1 MKKFLIFTTTALV
14 AGSLLAGEILNKGVD
29 FTGLTSLTPTKLNN
43 IVDNAMPASHIGFVV
58 VTNGL
63 PSFALGPS
71 TNFVWLDSQT
81 SPYTLKTWDPST
93 TNWVAGTV
101 SPLSITSGLIAPNAV
116 ISGKIAANAIWTTNI
131 NDNAITSDKIQAASV
146 TTGKIAVDAIDA
158 TLIADDAV
166 VTDGILDAAVTTAK
180 IAAGNITAALIATAS
195 VSTTNILDNSIATVD
210 LQANIIVNTN
220 LATDAV
226 LSTNILDGTIVLADL
241 ATDTLFAKFSQA
253 TNTTAMIVGETR
265 AVAHGLGG
273 FVPQSVRVVYV
284 CHHPTGDAGYALGD
298 EVNVEG
304 FSEVNNGAGF
314 AIRVDGTSV
323 VIQKSNSAATYVPGG
338 PTAALPGNEA
348 AVDLTLWSPRVYA
361 VYFK

>member
-71 TNFVWLDSQT
+71 TNFVWLDSAT

-93 TNWVAGTV
+93 TSWVAGTV

-241 ATDTLFAKFSQA
+241 ATDTLFAKYDSS
-253 TNTTAMIVGETR
+253 TNSTALIDGETR
-265 AVAHGLGG
+265 LYAHSLG
-273 FVPQSVRVVYV
+273 FVPQSVRVVLV
-284 CHHPTGDAGYALGD
+284 CHHPTGNEGYSLGD
-298 EVNVEG
+298 EVNVES
-304 FSEVNNGAGF
+304 FSEVNYGAAF
-314 AIRVDGTSV
+314 AIRVDGDNV
-323 VIQKSNSAATYVPGG
+323 VVQRSRVNVIYVPAG
-338 PTAALPGNEA
+338 PLYSLPGEERTI
-348 AVDLTLWSPRVYA
+348 DEDLWSPRVYA

>member
-29 FTGLTSLTPTKLNN
+29 FTGITSLTPTKLNN

-71 TNFVWLDSQT
+71 TNFVWLDSTT

-93 TNWVAGTV
+93 SGWVAGTV
-101 SPLSITSGLIAPNAV
+101 APLSITSGLLGPNAV
-116 ISGKIAANAIWTTNI
+116 ISGKVAANAIWTTNI

-146 TTGKIAVDAIDA
+146 TTAKIAVDAIDA

-180 IAAGNITAALIATAS
+180 IAAGNITAALMAASS
-195 VSTTNILDNSIATVD
+195 VSSTNILDNSIVTAD
-210 LQANIIVNTN
+210 LQENIIVNTN

-226 LSTNILDGTIVLADL
+226 HSTNILDGTIVLADI
-241 ATDTLFAKFSQA
+241 AA
-253 TNTTAMIVGETR
+253 N
-265 AVAHGLGG
+265 AVAGKFVSALQAFPVGG
-273 FVPQSVRVVYV
+273 ADTGAIAHSLDGIPQSVRVVLV
-284 CHHPTGDAGYALGD
+284 CNTGDLGYVSPE
-298 EVNVEG
+298 EVNIE
-304 FSEVNNGAGF
+304 SLDDANGHCGVYW
-314 AIRVDGTSV
+314 IVDGTN
-323 VIQKSNSAATYVPGG
+323 ITLYRSNVASASLYLPTKTTGAPAIF
-338 PTAALPGNEA
+338 TAASW
-348 AVDLTLWSPRVYA
+348 DLKVYA
-361 VYFK
+361 IYIP

>member
-29 FTGLTSLTPTKLNN
+29 FTGITSLTPTKLNN

-71 TNFVWLDSQT
+71 TNFVWLDSAT

-146 TTGKIAVDAIDA
+146 TTGKIGVDAIDD

-180 IAAGNITAALIATAS
+180 IAAGNITAALMATAS
-195 VSTTNILDNSIATVD
+195 VSSTNILDNTIGTAD

-226 LSTNILDGTIVLADL
+226 LSTNILDGTIVLADI
-241 ATDTLFAKFSQA
+241 AVGAVVQQFTSG
-253 TNTTAMIVGETR
+253 TNFVMNGWTGTTNYVHSLDGS
-265 AVAHGLGG
+265 
-273 FVPQSVRVVYV
+273 PQSYKAVMV
-284 CHHPTGDAGYALGD
+284 CGVAEDNWPVGAEIDIMN
-298 EVNVEG
+298 VNDG
-304 FSEVNNGAGF
+304 NGTDVFRLSA
-314 AIRVDGTSV
+314 DGTSV
-323 VIQKSNSAATYVPGG
+323 FVTKYNAGLQNMYIFDRSTGG
-338 PTAALPGNEA
+338 SVAIVVANWYLK
-348 AVDLTLWSPRVYA
+348 VYA
-361 VYFK
+361 IYIP